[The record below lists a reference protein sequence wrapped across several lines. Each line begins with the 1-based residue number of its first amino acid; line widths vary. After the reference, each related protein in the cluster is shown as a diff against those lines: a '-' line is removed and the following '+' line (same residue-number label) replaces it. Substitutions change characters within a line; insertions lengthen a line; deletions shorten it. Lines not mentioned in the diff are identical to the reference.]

1 MPADFLNC
9 CLGPLLYLLLEGL
22 ILRNLPFLRDLGR
35 NPVRGGGVALPLGLL
50 GLPELL
56 EARLELHS
64 QDHDEP
70 AGVDPDEE
78 HGDRG
83 DCPVNLLVGGE
94 HQVVGEAHLDDF
106 KKDCGEQAADEA
118 EDNPDLAPRH
128 REEEEREPDEGEDE
142 RQELK
147 HQLLDAAQHAEV
159 VDEVE
164 REDVGGHR
172 EAAADE
178 DGAQGDGGPVDHER
192 GHYGPLHLALPD
204 LVD

>member
-1 MPADFLNC
+1 MTADFLNC

-35 NPVRGGGVALPLGLL
+35 NPVRRGGVALPLGLL

-56 EARLELHS
+56 EARLELDS
-64 QDHDEP
+64 EDYDEP

-83 DCPVNLLVGGE
+83 DCTVDLLVGGE

-106 KKDCGEQAADEA
+106 KKDSGEQAADEA
-118 EDNPDLAPRH
+118 EDNPDLASRH
-128 REEEEREPDEGEDE
+128 REKEEREPDEGEDE
-142 RQELK
+142 RKELED
-147 HQLLDAAQHAEV
+147 QLLEAAQHPEMV
-159 VDEVE
+159 HEVE
-164 REDVGGHR
+164 PEDVGGDR

-178 DGAQGDGGPVDHER
+178 DGS
-192 GHYGPLHLALPD
+192 
-204 LVD
+204 